1 MGPKVVL
8 LFVLFAPIVAF
19 PALDNPA
26 VLLVIPVSERACT
39 GFLGVARVKQ
49 KRRASNASPT
59 HYTPSQGETA
69 PRLWVLVSSC
79 QPGAVPLGWGLG
91 ACRTER
97 QE

>member
-19 PALDNPA
+19 PALGNPA

-59 HYTPSQGETA
+59 HYTPSQGEQH
-69 PRLWVLVSSC
+69 LCGFSC
-79 QPGAVPLGWGLG
+79 RPASRSTCYPIVNSYSETLDG
-91 ACRTER
+91 TF
-97 QE
+97 